1 MTTVRVEPCICGGPP
16 IASPSLKESGV
27 HIAVHNVGPV
37 HNAWRRAREAT
48 DQYDAILAAELY
60 AESFSDR
67 FSRPRPTAG
76 NHPRDLSGSKSGA
89 STGVEGAA

>member
-1 MTTVRVEPCICGGPP
+1 MTTVRVEPCVCGGPP

-48 DQYDAILAAELY
+48 EQYDSILAAELY
-60 AESFSDR
+60 AESHSR
-67 FSRPRPTAG
+67 FSRPRSTAG
-76 NHPRDLSGSKSGA
+76 DNPRDLSGSKAGA